1 MGIIMELD
9 MELELV
15 MELVKQLVMGSCM
28 RFIIGWFMC
37 LVMGF
42 VTLSYHTDQ
51 LSQLPPS
58 LKWHWF
64 LEVINRFLEVINRF
78 LKVINRF
85 LEVITT

>member
-51 LSQLPPS
+51 LS
-58 LKWHWF
+58 
-64 LEVINRFLEVINRF
+64 
-78 LKVINRF
+78 
-85 LEVITT
+85 

>member
-9 MELELV
+9 MELEMELV

-42 VTLSYHTDQ
+42 VTLRV
-51 LSQLPPS
+51 L
-58 LKWHWF
+58 
-64 LEVINRFLEVINRF
+64 
-78 LKVINRF
+78 
-85 LEVITT
+85 VITLISCLNCLQV